1 MEAGPSTVAQSLTE
15 GSQVVDKNIYRYLIL
30 ILVIITSLWLSDNPR
45 RIGGTFLNKVEVG

>member
-1 MEAGPSTVAQSLTE
+1 MEAAPSTVAQSLTE

-45 RIGGTFLNKVEVG
+45 RIEGTFLNKVEVG

>member
-15 GSQVVDKNIYRYLIL
+15 GSQVADKNIYRYLIL

-45 RIGGTFLNKVEVG
+45 HIGGTFLNKVEVG

>member
-1 MEAGPSTVAQSLTE
+1 MEAGPSTVAQSWTE